1 MADLTTSDLVVSALD
16 TSALQNSPNSRTLPQ
31 DLLVHLEQAIITG
44 ELPLGSKIS
53 ESELAKRHQ
62 VSRGPLREA
71 LVKLESLGL
80 ITRSANVGARVIELT
95 EEDILYHFQIR
106 EALEG
111 MAARLAA
118 ENIETHE
125 LQALYDLLEVHTQ
138 TVDDQIANQS
148 MHQSGNFDFH
158 LRIIKASK
166 NPKLISLLN
175 DKLYAVIRLF
185 RHQISTHRT
194 DPKQAL
200 QEHKALLDAI
210 ANREGD
216 LAELLMRR
224 HISRAAVLLTKTVN
238 EAIPPLSQK
247 NSLGKARPETQ
258 TTQKKATNQTNQK
271 DTTL

>member
-1 MADLTTSDLVVSALD
+1 MTAA
-16 TSALQNSPNSRTLPQ
+16 QPHRTLPE
-31 DLLVHLEQAIITG
+31 DLLLHLEQAIITG
-44 ELPLGSKIS
+44 ELAQGSKIS
-53 ESELAKRHQ
+53 EPELAKHYQ

-80 ITRSANVGARVIELT
+80 ITRSANIGARVITLT
-95 EEDILYHFQIR
+95 QEDILYHFQIR

-125 LQALYDLLEVHTQ
+125 LQALYELLDVHQ
-138 TVDDQIANQS
+138 QHVDDQIANKS

-166 NPKLISLLN
+166 NTKLMSLLN
-175 DKLYAVIRLF
+175 DKLYALIRLF

-200 QEHKALLDAI
+200 QEHRALLDAI

-224 HISRAAVLLTKTVN
+224 HISRASALLISTLNEKPSFMPIPTQSTKKQSATKQSTTKHS
-238 EAIPPLSQK
+238 IRSQ
-247 NSLGKARPETQ
+247 SIS
-258 TTQKKATNQTNQK
+258 K
-271 DTTL
+271 DSIL

>member
-1 MADLTTSDLVVSALD
+1 MTEAK
-16 TSALQNSPNSRTLPQ
+16 PNRTLPQ
-31 DLLVHLEQAIITG
+31 DLVVHLEQAIITG

-53 ESELAKRHQ
+53 EADLAQRYQ

-71 LVKLESLGL
+71 LVKLEGLGL
-80 ITRSANVGARVIELT
+80 ITRSANVGARVISLSEA
-95 EEDILYHFQIR
+95 DVLYQFQIR

-118 ENIETHE
+118 ENIEPDE
-125 LQALYDLLEVHTQ
+125 LQALYDLLAIHQ
-138 TVDDQIANQS
+138 KNVDDHEANQS

-166 NPKLISLLN
+166 NPNLISLLN
-175 DKLYAVIRLF
+175 DKLYALMRLF

-200 QEHKALLDAI
+200 QEHRAIVDAI
-210 ANREGD
+210 ANKEGD

-224 HISRAAVLLTKTVN
+224 HISRAAVLLVKTLEEDDSTTVFGSNVKALFPN
-238 EAIPPLSQK
+238 EKSDNKKPSQSLS
-247 NSLGKARPETQ
+247 
-258 TTQKKATNQTNQK
+258 NQTNKNK
-271 DTTL
+271 DKKL

>member
-1 MADLTTSDLVVSALD
+1 MTLHSSTELTSTTSVAKNTENHS
-16 TSALQNSPNSRTLPQ
+16 TSRTLPE
-31 DLLVHLEQAIITG
+31 DLLIHLQQAIISG

-53 ESELAKRHQ
+53 EAELAKRYQ

-71 LVKLESLGL
+71 LVKLETLGL
-80 ITRSANVGARVIELT
+80 ITRSANVGARVIQLKQ
-95 EEDILYHFQIR
+95 EDVIYHFQIR

-118 ENIETHE
+118 ENIESQE
-125 LQALYDLLEVHTQ
+125 LQALYDLLDVHEQ
-138 TVDDQIANQS
+138 TVNDPEANQS

-166 NPKLISLLN
+166 NPQLISMLT
-175 DKLYAVIRLF
+175 DKLYAMIRLF

-200 QEHKALLDAI
+200 QEHKMLLDAI

-224 HISRAAVLLTKTVN
+224 HISRAASLLVMT
-238 EAIPPLSQK
+238 L
-247 NSLGKARPETQ
+247 
-258 TTQKKATNQTNQK
+258 K
-271 DTTL
+271 DTSVNSHPSLQADRQDSHQSIHSSNKHKKG

>member
-1 MADLTTSDLVVSALD
+1 MTLVLSSTTTVEQKTAEH
-16 TSALQNSPNSRTLPQ
+16 TAGRTLPE
-31 DLLVHLEQAIITG
+31 DLLVHLQQAIITG

-53 ESELAKRHQ
+53 ESELAKRYQ

-71 LVKLESLGL
+71 LVKLETLGL

-111 MAARLAA
+111 MAARLAT
-118 ENIETHE
+118 ENIEAQE
-125 LQALYDLLEVHTQ
+125 LQALYDLLDVHQQ
-138 TVDDQIANQS
+138 TVNDQLANQS

-166 NPKLISLLN
+166 NPKLIRLLN
-175 DKLYAVIRLF
+175 DKLYAIIRLF

-200 QEHKALLDAI
+200 QEHRALLDAI

-224 HISRAAVLLTKTVN
+224 HISRAAGLLTKTLN
-238 EAIPPLSQK
+238 EAPSSI
-247 NSLGKARPETQ
+247 ATQ
-258 TTQKKATNQTNQK
+258 TSTKERIKSSNKQIKKRTR
-271 DTTL
+271 